1 MVTGDQPVRSDGNE
15 KLIAGIAY
23 GLYALGLFGVLI
35 PSVIAVIIN
44 YIKVNDVS
52 SLYQSHHRWMIRTFW
67 WGLLWVIVGS
77 ILVWVF
83 IGWLILAVTAIWW
96 IYRIVR
102 GVLAL
107 SENRSL
113 PIAS

>member
-1 MVTGDQPVRSDGNE
+1 MATGDRPAGADGNE

-23 GLYALGLFGVLI
+23 GLYALGLFGVLV

-44 YIKVNDVS
+44 YIKVNDVP

-67 WGLLWVIVGS
+67 WGLLWVIVGT
-77 ILVWVF
+77 ILVWVL

-107 SENRSL
+107 SENRPL
-113 PIAS
+113 PIAT